1 MRVSKLL
8 IAGMIGLST
17 VLACSDST
25 SASSTGTISVKVVD
39 PNNAGVQT
47 INVDLYQVLP
57 QGALHW
63 RAGSTNSNG
72 MAFFGVDDG
81 GIVAGN
87 YYVHLSFVTGYQ
99 LAAGE
104 TNDKP
109 LTVLGGDNVS
119 VTFHVVPTG
128 PTH

>member
-1 MRVSKLL
+1 MRLSKVL
-8 IAGMIGLST
+8 IAAFIGLSAT
-17 VLACSDST
+17 LACNDAT

-39 PNNAGVQT
+39 PNDAGVQT
-47 INVDLYQVLP
+47 VNVDLYKVLP
-57 QGALHW
+57 EGAIPW
-63 RAGSTNSNG
+63 RAGSTNING

-81 GIVAGN
+81 GIVTGD

-99 LAAGE
+99 LAVGE

-109 LTVLGGDNVS
+109 VTVQGGDNVS
-119 VTFHVVPTG
+119 VTFHVVSTG

>member
-1 MRVSKLL
+1 MRVSKLF
-8 IAGMIGLST
+8 IAGLIGLST

-109 LTVLGGDNVS
+109 VTVLGGDNVS
-119 VTFHVVPTG
+119 VTFHVVSTG

>member
-1 MRVSKLL
+1 MRLSRVL
-8 IAGMIGLST
+8 IAGFVGLSAA
-17 VLACSDST
+17 LGCSDST

-39 PNNAGVQT
+39 PNDAGVQT
-47 INVDLYQVLP
+47 VNVDLYKVLP
-57 QGALHW
+57 EGALLW

-72 MAFFGVDDG
+72 MAFFGVDDAA
-81 GIVAGN
+81 ILAGN

-119 VTFHVVPTG
+119 VTFHVVSGG
-128 PTH
+128 PSH